1 MAALLQTASG
11 VLRYRGGIGQW
22 AWAIHRAAGLGILAF
37 LLVHIFDIFL
47 VNFGPTLF
55 NELLFLYK
63 GTAARAL
70 EVLLLFGLLYHAL
83 NGFRLI
89 LSDFFPVLA
98 SRKLAR
104 NFFWVQMAAF
114 LVIFIP
120 AAWYMWYTLPRE
132 QSGQNALLSLIVALA
147 VLALPGVVVGI
158 FSILPTGSSTKL
170 DADSSS
176 GNYQDAISRIVASR
190 QRRAM
195 TRTELNIW
203 LFMRISG
210 FLLIFL
216 ALFHFALMHFV
227 YGVDIMNF
235 SFIVVRWTDPI
246 SGWFWR
252 TYDLALLFF
261 ALTHG
266 VLGARYSIEDYV
278 HHRGLKFILLAGAVL
293 TWLALTAMGAFVIF
307 TFNPAA

>member
-1 MAALLQTASG
+1 MAALIQTASG
-11 VLRYRGGIGQW
+11 ILRYRGGLGQW
-22 AWAIHRAAGLGILAF
+22 AWAIHRAAGLGILSF
-37 LLVHIFDIFL
+37 LLLHIFDIFL
-47 VNFGPTLF
+47 VTFGPTIF
-55 NELLFLYK
+55 DDLLFLYK
-63 GTAARAL
+63 GPIARLL
-70 EVLLLFGLLYHAL
+70 EILLLFGLLYHAL
-83 NGFRLI
+83 NGFRII
-89 LSDFFPVLA
+89 LSDFVPVLA

-104 NFFWVQMAAF
+104 NFFYVQMLAF

-120 AAWYMWYTLPRE
+120 AAYFMMYTLPLE
-132 QSGQNALLSLIVALA
+132 QFGQNALLSLIVALV
-147 VLALPGVVVGI
+147 VLAAPAMIVAF
-158 FSILPTGSSTKL
+158 FSLLPTGASTKI
-170 DADSSS
+170 DADASE

-190 QRRAM
+190 KPRAM

-203 LFMRISG
+203 LFMRVSG

-216 ALFHFALMHFV
+216 ALFHFFLMHFF
-227 YGVDIMNF
+227 YGVEIMNF
-235 SFIVVRWTDPI
+235 KFIVFRWMDPI

-278 HHRGLKFILLAGAVL
+278 HHRGLKFILLAGAAL

-307 TFNPAA
+307 TFNAA

>member
-1 MAALLQTASG
+1 MAALIQTASG

-37 LLVHIFDIFL
+37 LLLHIVDIFL
-47 VNFGPTLF
+47 TTFGPQLF
-55 NELLFLYK
+55 NDLLFLYK
-63 GTAARAL
+63 GTAARLL
-70 EVLLLFGLLYHAL
+70 EVVLLFGLLYHAL
-83 NGFRLI
+83 NGLRII
-89 LSDFFPVLA
+89 LADFMPVLA
-98 SRKLAR
+98 SRRIAR
-104 NFFWVQMAAF
+104 NFFYVQMVAF

-120 AAWYMWYTLPRE
+120 AAFFMMYTLPLE
-132 QSGQNALLSLIVALA
+132 QFGQNAALSLIVALG
-147 VLALPGVVVGI
+147 VLALPGIVVGV
-158 FSILPTGSSTKL
+158 FSILPTANSTKL
-170 DADSSS
+170 DADASE

-190 QRRAM
+190 QHRAM

-216 ALFHFALMHFV
+216 ALFHFFLMHFF
-227 YGVDIMNF
+227 YGVETMDF
-235 SFIVVRWTDPI
+235 RFIVTRWMDPI

-252 TYDLALLFF
+252 TYDLALLVF

-278 HHRGLKFILLAGAVL
+278 HHRGMKFILLAGAAL
-293 TWLALTAMGAFVIF
+293 TWLGLIILGAFIIF
-307 TFNPAA
+307 TFNATA